1 MQFSQTFFAKIKSDV
16 RAGRRVY
23 MGLCALCL
31 LMGGSLL
38 TGCIHT
44 PDAAVGNQGTKTTD
58 DTGAIYDSAGHVVSN
73 PSTGAGDRKG
83 LGN

>member
-1 MQFSQTFFAKIKSDV
+1 MQFHFKSFAEFKSGLKSQ
-16 RAGRRVY
+16 RRVY
-23 MGLCALCL
+23 VGLCALCL
-31 LMGGSLL
+31 LVGGSLIS
-38 TGCIHT
+38 GCVHT

-58 DTGAIYDSAGHVVSN
+58 DTGAVYDSAGHVVSN